1 MNLTSK
7 DISEDF
13 PNSGKTYLNNA
24 SVSLMPLQSIEAMKD
39 FLISYNSMGPDSIDS
54 KSFVTEKLQN
64 TRKVIAKITNCQ
76 PEEIIL
82 TQSTTDGI
90 NIVANGLSFEP
101 NSNLI
106 IRGLSHEHHANFYPW
121 LRLQNK
127 TKIKNLSIDK
137 NGFFN
142 FDEFK
147 TLLDNNTKLVALS
160 HALYNTGSILPIEKI
175 GNMLENHTLF
185 FIDSAQTVGC
195 IGNFDVKKIKC
206 DFMSF
211 NGSKWLC
218 GPMGTGLF
226 YCNKKSQGLLEPMT
240 IGGESAM
247 IYDDTKLVAISHAL
261 YNTGSILPVE
271 KIGNM
276 LENNT
281 LFFIDSAQTIGC
293 IGNFDVTKTKC
304 DFMSFNGSKWLCGPM
319 GTGLFYC
326 NKKSHELLEPV
337 TIGGES
343 AMIYDNTN
351 LAFKDIPDKFQTGFR
366 NYVGMVGLESSVNYL
381 LKFGMENI
389 REKDL
394 YLSNLLREELSKI
407 KNIILYGPETPEERT
422 SIVSFNIDGYDPQ
435 IIVEKLEKQNII
447 LAVREILEQK
457 IIRASP
463 HFFNTES
470 EIFRVIDAIK
480 NL

>member
-1 MNLTSK
+1 MNLASK

-13 PNSGKTYLNNA
+13 PNSGKIYLNNA

-39 FLISYNSMGPDSIDS
+39 FLISYNSIGPDSIDS
-54 KSFVTEKLQN
+54 EPFVTEKLRN
-64 TRKVIAKITNCQ
+64 TRKIIAKIINCQ
-76 PEEIIL
+76 PEEVIL

-137 NGFFN
+137 NGFFD
-142 FDEFK
+142 FDELEA
-147 TLLDNNTKLVALS
+147 LLDNN
-160 HALYNTGSILPIEKI
+160 
-175 GNMLENHTLF
+175 
-185 FIDSAQTVGC
+185 
-195 IGNFDVKKIKC
+195 
-206 DFMSF
+206 
-211 NGSKWLC
+211 
-218 GPMGTGLF
+218 
-226 YCNKKSQGLLEPMT
+226 
-240 IGGESAM
+240 
-247 IYDDTKLVAISHAL
+247 TKLVAISHAL

-276 LENNT
+276 LKNNT
-281 LFFIDSAQTIGC
+281 SFFIDSAQTVGC
-293 IGNFDVTKTKC
+293 IDNFDVTKIKC

-326 NKKSHELLEPV
+326 NKKSHELLEPM

-343 AMIYDNTN
+343 AIIYNNTN

-366 NYVGMVGLESSVNYL
+366 NYVGMVGLESSAKYL

-389 REKDL
+389 RKKNL
-394 YLSNLLREELSKI
+394 HLSNLLREELSKI
-407 KNIILYGPETPEERT
+407 KNIILYGSEIPQERT
-422 SIVSFNIDGYDPQ
+422 SIVSFNINGYDPQ
-435 IIVEKLEKQNII
+435 TIVKKLEKQNIV

-457 IIRASP
+457 IIRVSP

-470 EIFRVIDAIK
+470 EILRVIAAVK